1 MKFTT
6 LIPTAR
12 NDGRSVE
19 KAELETIF
27 ESFRSA
33 FGGCSID
40 GPVRGHWVDET
51 NGVQYADECF
61 RLEVVCDNSR
71 LAEAEAAV
79 IAIGRQ
85 LDQATIYFEV
95 RDFDGVR
102 FLRIK

>member
-6 LIPTAR
+6 LIPTYR
-12 NDGRSVE
+12 NNGEHVE

-27 ESFRSA
+27 KSFQAA

-51 NGVQYADECF
+51 NGTQYADECF
-61 RLEVVCDNSR
+61 RVEVVCDNSR
-71 LAEAEAAV
+71 LSEAEAAV
-79 IAIGRQ
+79 VNIGRQ
-85 LDQATIYFEV
+85 LDQETIYFEV

-102 FLRIK
+102 FLRVK

>member
-12 NDGRSVE
+12 NNGQPVE

-27 ESFRSA
+27 ESFQVA

-40 GPVRGHWVDET
+40 GPVRGHWIDET
-51 NGVQYADECF
+51 NGTHYADECF
-61 RLEVVCDNSR
+61 RVEVVCDNSR
-71 LAEAEAAV
+71 LTEAEAAV

-85 LDQATIYFEV
+85 LDQKTIYFEV

-102 FLRIK
+102 FLRIE